1 MAKLAVFYSRAD
13 ENYFG
18 GQYRFVEVGNTE
30 KVAHIIR
37 DAMGAELFKIQQ
49 KEPYSPEKNLCC
61 AGLINNDQQVNRK
74 EQM

>member
-30 KVAHIIR
+30 KVAQMIG
-37 DAMGAELFKIQQ
+37 DATGRNCSK
-49 KEPYSPEKNLCC
+49 STRKNPTLPKRTCDVL
-61 AGLINNDQQVNRK
+61 A
-74 EQM
+74 